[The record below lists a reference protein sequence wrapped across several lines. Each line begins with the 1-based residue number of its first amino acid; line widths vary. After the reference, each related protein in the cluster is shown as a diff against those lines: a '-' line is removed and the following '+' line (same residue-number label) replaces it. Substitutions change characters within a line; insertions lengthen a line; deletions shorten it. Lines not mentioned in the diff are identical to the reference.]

1 MGKIPREERDSR
13 CSSHMTFLCRELG
26 TWLQFLVSDGECHIE
41 GLSNEVVGIR
51 RRRHAVWVGVKF
63 DHGQVL

>member
-1 MGKIPREERDSR
+1 MLLSDDIFVSR
-13 CSSHMTFLCRELG
+13 AWDLG
-26 TWLQFLVSDGECHIE
+26 PQFLASDGECHIE

-51 RRRHAVWVGVKF
+51 RRRHAVRVGVKF